1 MRKLAEVLSEN
12 EIEDL
17 QESLMD
23 VLRKANKNE
32 KKKYWQSTSKH
43 Y

>member
-23 VLRKANKNE
+23 VLRKAKKNE
-32 KKKYWQSTSKH
+32 KKKY
-43 Y
+43 

>member
-23 VLRKANKNE
+23 VLRKAKKNA
-32 KKKYWQSTSKH
+32 KKKY
-43 Y
+43 

>member
-23 VLRKANKNE
+23 VLRKAKKNA
-32 KKKYWQSTSKH
+32 KKKYW
-43 Y
+43 

>member
-32 KKKYWQSTSKH
+32 KKKY
-43 Y
+43 